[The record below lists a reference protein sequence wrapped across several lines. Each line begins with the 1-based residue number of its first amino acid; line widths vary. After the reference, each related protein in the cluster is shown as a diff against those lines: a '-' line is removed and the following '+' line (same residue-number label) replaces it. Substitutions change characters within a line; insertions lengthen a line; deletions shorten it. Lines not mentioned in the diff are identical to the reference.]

1 MKHVSQNEQE
11 TNSIAQAFV
20 KELSLAEPQ
29 QTHAT
34 LVLLSGDLGAG
45 KTTFTKAIASALG
58 VRSVVISPTFVIMK
72 IYDLKKTHFKR
83 LIHIDAYRLESESEL
98 LNLGWKEMLCHPENL
113 ILLEWPEKVAGILP
127 KKNVSI
133 SFVHKK
139 ETVRSIT
146 IKVPKR
152 KK

>member
-1 MKHVSQNEQE
+1 MKQLSRNEEE
-11 TNSIAQAFV
+11 TRIIAETFV
-20 KELSLAEPQ
+20 EELSRAEQQ

-45 KTTFTKAIASALG
+45 KTTFTKALAGALG

-83 LIHIDAYRLESESEL
+83 LIHIDAYRLESEQEL
-98 LNLGWKEMLCHPENL
+98 LNLGWEEMLCHPENL

-133 SFVHKK
+133 SFIHKK
-139 ETVRSIT
+139 EHERVIT
-146 IKVPKR
+146 IKHPK